1 MKTGLFFPP
10 FTGII
15 QIRFSNVQTGISPTC
30 VCKVRIRRV
39 KEMKMKKSL
48 MLTILIILASGAY
61 VQAAILVVSVKGE
74 AAYQAGAQWKPLAK
88 GQTITEGTRIS
99 TGVNSLAVLNIDG
112 SMVTV
117 KPMTSIRIY
126 RNMADSA
133 SRETSLGLQYGA
145 VKAKID
151 KTAKVRTRFNITTP
165 VATSSVRGTEELVS
179 YGASRGMTV
188 KVLEGVIGAFNRE
201 GVSNTVSGR
210 QTFSLRSG
218 ESRSGDL
225 LRDVK
230 LSALVDVIAGAVTSD
245 EAAFSALSA
254 GETIDGVS
262 GDTIPGTTGAGVNIT
277 IDWPVE

>member
-1 MKTGLFFPP
+1 
-10 FTGII
+10 
-15 QIRFSNVQTGISPTC
+15 
-30 VCKVRIRRV
+30 
-39 KEMKMKKSL
+39 MKKSFI
-48 MLTILIILASGAY
+48 LTILVILASGAY
-61 VQAAILVVSVKGE
+61 VRAAVLVVSVKGE
-74 AAYQAGAQWKPLAK
+74 AAYQAGSQWKPLMK
-88 GQTITEGTRIS
+88 GQTIAEGTRVS

-117 KPMTSIRIY
+117 KPMTSIKIY

-179 YGASRGMTV
+179 YGPSKGMTV
-188 KVLEGVIGAFNRE
+188 RVLEGIIGAFNRE

-210 QTFSLRSG
+210 QTFNLRSD

-230 LSALVDVIAGAVTSD
+230 TSALVDVIAGAVTAD
-245 EAAFSALSA
+245 EAAFFALSA
-254 GETIDGVS
+254 GETIDGAS
-262 GDTIPGTTGAGVNIT
+262 DAAITGTTGASVNVT